1 MCTIS
6 TFLQVSIPKSNVLY
20 YFVTLRLLV
29 NMPVGLR
36 EDPYHWTELPSLNKD
51 FIILFIIIII
61 IIIIIADRPGKID
74 CFLTS
79 ALITLCLFTL

>member
-29 NMPVGLR
+29 NMPEGLR
-36 EDPYHWTELPSLNKD
+36 EDTYHWTELPSLNKD

-61 IIIIIADRPGKID
+61 IIIIADRPGKIEV
-74 CFLTS
+74 
-79 ALITLCLFTL
+79 

>member
-6 TFLQVSIPKSNVLY
+6 TFLQVSIPNSNVLY

-29 NMPVGLR
+29 NMPEGLR
-36 EDPYHWTELPSLNKD
+36 EDTYHWTELPSLNKD

-61 IIIIIADRPGKID
+61 IIADRPGKID

-79 ALITLCLFTL
+79 ALIMLCLFTL